1 MAKRDYQNKYAS
13 VTSILGVL
21 RKPALEWWFKVNT
34 AQYCDEKSAKGK
46 EIGTQIHNVI
56 QSFIET
62 GKAKIESE
70 YAEEVS
76 NALKSFMLFRKEN
89 PSIVMKKAEIALTS
103 EQYKY
108 NGTIDCEGEMMIIDW
123 KTGEAKEKDKPSI
136 YDEYLAQVSAYV
148 YLWNEVN
155 KTNIEKAI
163 IVVVAKDKIAYN
175 LYSMDKV
182 QIDLCFNEIFLP
194 ALKIYYG
201 QKSLT
206 QLKKEVT
213 NGKV

>member
-1 MAKRDYQNKYAS
+1 MAKRQYLNDYVS
-13 VTSILGVL
+13 VTQVLGVL

-34 AQYCDEKSAKGK
+34 AAYCDEKSAKGK

-62 GKAKIESE
+62 GKAKIESQ
-70 YAEEVS
+70 YPDEVT

-89 PSIVMKKAEIALTS
+89 PEIVMKKAEIPLTS

-108 NGTIDCEGEMMIIDW
+108 NGTVDCKGEMMIIDW
-123 KTGEAKEKDKPSI
+123 KTGEKKEKEKPTI
-136 YDEYLAQVSAYV
+136 YDEYLTQVSAYV

-163 IVVVAKDKIAYN
+163 IVAVAKDGIAYN
-175 LYSMDKV
+175 LYSMNKQ

-194 ALKIYYG
+194 ALKIFYA
-201 QKSLT
+201 QKQLT
-206 QLKKEVT
+206 QLRK
-213 NGKV
+213 G

>member
-1 MAKRDYQNKYAS
+1 MAKRDYQNDYVS
-13 VTSILGVL
+13 VTGVLGVL
-21 RKPALEWWFKVNT
+21 RKPALEWWFKINT
-34 AQYCDEKSAKGK
+34 AKFCDEKSAKGK

-56 QSFIET
+56 QSYIET

-70 YAEEVS
+70 YAEEVT

-89 PSIVMKKAEIALTS
+89 SEIVMKKAETALTS
-103 EQYKY
+103 EQYKF
-108 NGTIDCEGEMMIIDW
+108 NGTIDCEGEGLIIDW
-123 KTGEAKEKDKPSI
+123 KTGEKKDKEKPTI

-163 IVVVAKDKIAYN
+163 IVAVAKDGIAYN
-175 LYSMDKV
+175 LYSMDKA

-194 ALKIYYG
+194 ALKIFYA
-201 QKSLT
+201 QKKLT
-206 QLKKEVT
+206 QLRK
-213 NGKV
+213 G